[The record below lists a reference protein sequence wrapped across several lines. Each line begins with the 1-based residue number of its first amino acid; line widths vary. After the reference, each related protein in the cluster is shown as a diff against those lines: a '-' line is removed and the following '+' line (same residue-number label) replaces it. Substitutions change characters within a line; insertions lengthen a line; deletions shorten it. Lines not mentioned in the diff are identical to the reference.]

1 MKKRPLQV
9 VLHVREPSII
19 ELAVGERVQ
28 LDRLTP
34 SSRGSI
40 PARHGG
46 LLEPGKATMA
56 LAEGHYCFKTLS
68 DARLHVVRGGVDVE
82 RVAQRDKKPPI
93 ESVDPSPPP
102 PKGDEPDGEMPTLT
116 VE

>member
-1 MKKRPLQV
+1 MKRRPLQV
-9 VLHVREPSII
+9 ALHVQEPSTI
-19 ELAVGERVQ
+19 EITVSERVQ

-34 SSRGSI
+34 SARGSI
-40 PARHGG
+40 PERHGG
-46 LLEPGKATMA
+46 LFGPGKTVLA

-68 DARLHVVRGGVDVE
+68 DASLHVVRGGVDVE

-93 ESVDPSPPP
+93 ESGDPSPPP
-102 PKGDEPDGEMPTLT
+102 PKGDEPDGEAPAFT